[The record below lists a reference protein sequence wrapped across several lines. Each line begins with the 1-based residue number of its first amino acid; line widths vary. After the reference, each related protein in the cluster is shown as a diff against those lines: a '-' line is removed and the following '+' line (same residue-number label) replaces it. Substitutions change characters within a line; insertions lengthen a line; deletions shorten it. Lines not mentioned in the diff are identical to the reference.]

1 MRFRTAFAFDIRF
14 QWRHGFYFIYMV
26 ICAIYLVFLHL
37 IPDSYRE
44 RTMLLL
50 TFSDPSALGLI
61 LAGGIVLLERDQG
74 IHDPL
79 YVTPIRVREYLLS
92 KAGSLAVL
100 SLLAAWVIHVVA
112 SGLPQSLIGFSTG
125 IILTSS
131 LMTFLSIGVVARCR
145 SINGFIV
152 LSQVYALPFILP
164 LLGYFKVWNSRLF
177 LFLPTEGT
185 LRLLSSGTSVMT
197 DGNYFYSISIL
208 LVWNMVVY
216 LWAKRSFEQHVM
228 MLIGKGGG
236 GR

>member
-26 ICAIYLVFLHL
+26 ICALYLVFLHL

-44 RTMLLL
+44 QTMVLL

-79 YVTPIRVREYLLS
+79 FVTPIRVREYLLS

-236 GR
+236 RR